1 MEAPDTI
8 GAYGER
14 AAARP
19 LTFLE
24 SPSPRYGEKLIR
36 VLLAACAFLSVVTTT
51 AIVVSLLIPTFDFF
65 TKDDIGL
72 GQFLFGTTWA
82 PTFEPSSFGVLPI
95 LAGTLSVSLWGMVF
109 AVPIGLAAAVW
120 LSEYASTR
128 QRKIVKPVLEVLAG
142 IPTVAIGIFG
152 LVFLSPLI
160 EDVFPFMVNVPPFS
174 AGIAGIAIGLMI
186 VPIIASIGDDA
197 MRAVPSGL
205 REAAYGLG
213 ATRMK
218 VATRVIFPA
227 AISGIIAS
235 LVLAGSRAVG
245 ETMVVLLVAGASP
258 NLTFD
263 PGSSVLTMTAFI
275 GQTATG
281 DISTGSV
288 TYDTIFAVGSLLFI
302 ITLALNLFAIRMV
315 RKYREVYE

>member
-1 MEAPDTI
+1 MI
-8 GAYGER
+8 GAFGDR
-14 AAARP
+14 GPARP
-19 LTFLE
+19 VPSLE
-24 SPSPRYGEKLIR
+24 APSPRYGEKLIKGI
-36 VLLAACAFLSVVTTT
+36 LGMCALLSVLTTT
-51 AIVVSLLIPTFDFF
+51 AIVVSLLIPTVAFF
-65 TKDDIGL
+65 GEVGIGD
-72 GQFLFGTTWA
+72 FLFGTEWA
-82 PTFEPSSFGVLPI
+82 PTFQPAAFGVLPI
-95 LAGTLSVSLWGMVF
+95 VVGTFSTALWGMLF
-109 AVPIGLAAAVW
+109 AVPIGLASAIW
-120 LSEYASTR
+120 LSEYASPR
-128 QRKIVKPVLEVLAG
+128 QRKLIKPVLEVLAG

-160 EDVFPFMVNVPPFS
+160 EKVAPFMVSVPPFS
-174 AGIAGIAIGLMI
+174 AGVAGLAIGLMI
-186 VPIIASIGDDA
+186 VPIIASISDDA

-213 ATRMK
+213 STKMK

-227 AISGIIAS
+227 AISGVIAS

-263 PGSSVLTMTAFI
+263 PGSSILTMTAFI

-281 DISTGSV
+281 DISTGSI
-288 TYDTIFAVGSLLFI
+288 TYDTIFAVGTLLFL
-302 ITLALNLFAIRMV
+302 ITLVLNMFAIRMV